1 MNRSLHPLVPR
12 GLAVTATALLAWSCA
27 APGTARSGAVPGS
40 AGPARAA
47 EEPSSPRRSNRNEIT
62 EAEIRESIHANA
74 HALIRALRPSWLRV
88 RGASSMKMPE
98 QIKVYQDG
106 IPSGGLGS
114 LSQISTAAIISIHYL
129 DGMAAT
135 QRFGTDHGNGAI
147 LVRTRR

>member
-1 MNRSLHPLVPR
+1 MS
-12 GLAVTATALLAWSCA
+12 
-27 APGTARSGAVPGS
+27 
-40 AGPARAA
+40 
-47 EEPSSPRRSNRNEIT
+47 
-62 EAEIRESIHANA
+62 
-74 HALIRALRPSWLRV
+74 
-88 RGASSMKMPE
+88 E

-106 IPSGGLGS
+106 VPSGGLGS